1 MFDRVY
7 HRSGFLAFDAI
18 LRQYSLRHDESVRA
32 MALMSAQGI
41 NTEPK
46 SEKGG
51 GRRKREGK
59 VGKGEEEGE
68 DGWKDQ

>member
-1 MFDRVY
+1 MFDWVY

-18 LRQYSLRHDESVRA
+18 LRQYSLRHDENVRT

-51 GRRKREGK
+51 VEGNEKGR
-59 VGKGEEEGE
+59 
-68 DGWKDQ
+68 